1 MMTCYNIGLPESMN
15 TREIRITKTVSIGGR
30 TPLLIIAGPCVIES
44 EAHTLKIAAHLKKI
58 SDKVKLPLVFK
69 TSFDKANRTSVD
81 SYRGPG
87 LKKGLEIIAKV
98 KERFAL
104 PVLSDIH
111 EPSQAR
117 PAADVLDIIQIPAFL
132 CRQTD
137 IIVAAA
143 KTGKV
148 INIKK
153 GQFLSPWDVKNII
166 GKVVKAGNRKLIIT
180 ERGTSFGYNNLVVDM
195 RSFGIMRKFGFP
207 VVYDATHSLQHP
219 GGAGGGGKIS
229 GGNSEF
235 APLLAR
241 AAVAA
246 GIDGI
251 FLEVHDDPSK
261 ALSDPATVLDIR
273 KLEALIEKLK
283 AIDALVDKK

>member
-1 MMTCYNIGLPESMN
+1 
-15 TREIRITKTVSIGGR
+15 
-30 TPLLIIAGPCVIES
+30 
-44 EAHTLKIAAHLKKI
+44 
-58 SDKVKLPLVFK
+58 
-69 TSFDKANRTSVD
+69 
-81 SYRGPG
+81 
-87 LKKGLEIIAKV
+87 
-98 KERFAL
+98 
-104 PVLSDIH
+104 
-111 EPSQAR
+111 
-117 PAADVLDIIQIPAFL
+117 
-132 CRQTD
+132 
-137 IIVAAA
+137 
-143 KTGKV
+143 
-148 INIKK
+148 
-153 GQFLSPWDVKNII
+153 VKNII
-166 GKVVKAGNRKLIIT
+166 GKVVKAGSRMLIIT

>member
-1 MMTCYNIGLPESMN
+1 MMTCYNIKLQDSMN
-15 TREIRITKTVSIGGR
+15 THEIRVTKTVSIGGR
-30 TPLLIIAGPCVIES
+30 APLLIIAGPCVIES
-44 EAHTLKIAAHLKKI
+44 EAHTLKIAGHLKKI

-87 LKKGLEIIAKV
+87 LKKGLAIIAKV

-117 PAADVLDIIQIPAFL
+117 PAAEVLDIIQIPAFL

-195 RSFGIMRKFGFP
+195 RSFAIMKEFGYP

-229 GGNSEF
+229 GGDSEF

-246 GIDGI
+246 GIDGL

-261 ALSDPATVLDIR
+261 ALSDQATVLDIR
-273 KLEALIEKLK
+273 NLEALIEKLK